1 MEQVIRT
8 YGTFLL
14 EAAVLTVLCWLLF
27 RGISDD
33 AGNHGVFAM
42 AGTYQKEEL
51 PAARLDFT
59 RYQSEGEKSAPVIQY
74 VWTGML
80 HVGEYSL
87 DELLRAE
94 DYLGQALQPRLCG
107 VLSPRGMEQTAEE
120 MADDGRIRFDEQG
133 IYTLKVHAIDA
144 WNRVTECE
152 FRIPVNGGVD

>member
-14 EAAVLTVLCWLLF
+14 EGTVLVALVWLLF
-27 RGISDD
+27 WGITDET
-33 AGNHGVFAM
+33 GHHGVFSI
-42 AGTYQKEEL
+42 AGSYQKEEQ

-87 DELLRAE
+87 EELLRAE
-94 DYLGQALQPRLCG
+94 DYSGQTLQVQLCS
-107 VLSPRGMEQTAEE
+107 VLNPQGTEQIQS
-120 MADDGRIRFDEQG
+120 DWGYNRVQFNRQG
-133 IYTLKVHAIDA
+133 IYTLKVRTADA
-144 WNRVTECE
+144 WNRVTVCV
-152 FRIPVNGGVD
+152 FCIPVNGGVD